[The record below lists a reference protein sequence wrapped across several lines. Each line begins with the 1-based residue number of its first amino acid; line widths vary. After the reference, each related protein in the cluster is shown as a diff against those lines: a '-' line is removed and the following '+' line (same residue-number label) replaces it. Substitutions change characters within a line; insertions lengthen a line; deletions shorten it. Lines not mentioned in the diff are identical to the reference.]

1 MPTEKV
7 SMRKIREVLRLT
19 LASALTQHQVAAS
32 TRLTQSTVSKYL
44 ALARLANVNWPLPP
58 EMDDLALD
66 RLLFPAAHRTPS
78 TALRSAPPDFAA
90 MHVQLKGKG
99 VKLPRNRTRRE
110 KPDTHKIVV

>member
-1 MPTEKV
+1 M
-7 SMRKIREVLRLT
+7 
-19 LASALTQHQVAAS
+19 AAS

-78 TALRSAPPDFAA
+78 TALRSALPDFAA